1 MSEHRVKFYSEYDM
15 ASGWHLQ
22 KIEKLLD
29 NWDANNEERTIN
41 DILELYNVKRYFDA
55 GLRLENWDAESTD
68 NYKRIVK
75 QIPSIIGKFCA
86 ALSDENLIPLYKE
99 TDREYRDDFWKMLS
113 DYKSYMRI
121 TPAVIGE
128 LFGEM
133 PSAVWSVLHHKDI
146 VQHFGQV
153 VADQL
158 VSNKLSAEWLISHFL
173 TERENEKKDMHFPK
187 EFSQELRT
195 QVLSNYIEQE
205 NPNSNYLQ
213 ILANAQSTAEFPL
226 DDRLRLKAR
235 KKYEA
240 MRDKLFS
247 DRTGMSYGVEVSFK
261 SIPDGSVEESM
272 SDNICRSAY
281 SREWIEENQ
290 DYPTLLNNF
299 IYLFGY
305 VDRAGRCSFVSLK
318 NEMGTL
324 ERVMGLHGKKDYI
337 YGMAFNVKNMQSTL
351 QMEAYR
357 YEIQRYGIK
366 IEDLV
371 KWFFETYLKE
381 EFGAEGFSYSPPS
394 EGTTYAEKCKLTAIA
409 IDGILK
415 QYRLYSEDG
424 YVNRELLEM
433 SSGHVVFSDLKSL
446 GQNKY
451 AYIASDAFTKEAFLF
466 YSDQSL
472 MTYTERTESKY
483 DMLPQMLLKE
493 NLTVDDFQRYQQG
506 NLQWLIDRGA
516 VLIGED
522 GRLSVDKF
530 RALVL
535 RDLYKNEVLCP
546 HCFDAELC
554 KQIDEFVTAGDLKY
568 ENTLFSKPEQDY
580 LNYML
585 NKSEFSNGLDLR
597 NKYSHDTCSLDEKIQ
612 IHDYLELLKI
622 LVLIVIKIND
632 EFCRNRSKS

>member
-1 MSEHRVKFYSEYDM
+1 LSDYRVKFYSVYDM

-29 NWDANNEERTIN
+29 NWEDSGEKRTIN
-41 DILELYNVKRYFDA
+41 DILELYNIKKYFDA
-55 GLRLENWDAESTD
+55 GLHLDGWDED
-68 NYKRIVK
+68 RVNNYARIVK
-75 QIPSIIGKFCA
+75 QIPSILGKFCSSI
-86 ALSDENLIPLYKE
+86 SDETFVSLYKE
-99 TDREYRDDFWKMLS
+99 TEREYKDDFWQMLS
-113 DYKSYMRI
+113 DYKAYMRI
-121 TPAVIGE
+121 DPSVIE
-128 LFGEM
+128 ILFSES
-133 PSAVWSVLHHKDI
+133 PSAVWHVLHQKEI
-146 VQHFGQV
+146 AQYFGQV
-153 VADQL
+153 ASDQL
-158 VSNKLSAEWLISHFL
+158 VSNKLSAEWLISHYL
-173 TERENEKKDMHFPK
+173 TERDSQQKTMYFPK
-187 EFSQELRT
+187 EFTQELRT
-195 QVLSNYIEQE
+195 QVLMDYIEQE

-213 ILANAQSTAEFPL
+213 LLANAQSTAEFPL

-240 MRDKLFS
+240 MRDKLFA
-247 DRTGMSYGVEVSFK
+247 DHAGMSYGVEISFK
-261 SIPDGSVEESM
+261 SIPDGSIEESM
-272 SDNICRSAY
+272 SDRVCCSAY

-318 NEMGTL
+318 NEMSAI
-324 ERVMGLHGKKDYI
+324 ERVMGLHGKKDYL
-337 YGMAFNVKNMQSTL
+337 YGISFNIKNMQSTL

-357 YEIQRYGIK
+357 YELQRYGIK

-446 GQNKY
+446 GQHKY
-451 AYIASDAFTKEAFLF
+451 TYIASDEFTKEAFLF

-472 MTYTERTESKY
+472 MTYTEKTESEY

-516 VLIGED
+516 VLTEED
-522 GRLSVDKF
+522 GHLSVDKF

-554 KQIDEFVTAGDLKY
+554 KRIDEYVAAGDLQY

-622 LVLIVIKIND
+622 LILIVIKIND
-632 EFCRNRSKS
+632 EFCRNRLKS